1 MAGRPEI
8 LMEMIAQGFRRDRI
22 SKFQTD
28 KIVVCVT
35 AKMFDG
41 TLLKD
46 AVKLCLREARES
58 GAIPP

>member
-1 MAGRPEI
+1 MVGRAEI

-35 AKMFDG
+35 AIMFDG
-41 TLLKD
+41 TVLKD
-46 AVKLCLREARES
+46 AVKHCLREARES
-58 GAIPP
+58 GSIPP